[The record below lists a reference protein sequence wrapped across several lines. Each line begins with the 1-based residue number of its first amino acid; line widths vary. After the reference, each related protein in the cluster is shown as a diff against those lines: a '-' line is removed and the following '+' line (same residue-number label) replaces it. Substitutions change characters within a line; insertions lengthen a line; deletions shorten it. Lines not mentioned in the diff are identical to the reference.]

1 MKAISTLLFVLISL
15 PSFAFDLVVTNV
27 TGYTLDE
34 NGKTVGFQSLL
45 VDNGK
50 VVSLNPSPSD
60 IAQAEKKID
69 GKGKVM
75 LPGLIDAHGHLL
87 GLGDQLRQVNLRGTT
102 SEADSVSR
110 VKQVAKNSL
119 GASWLL
125 GRGWNQE
132 LWSSKSFPTRH
143 SLDDV
148 DSPLPMMLMRVDG
161 HAMWVNSKALAVAQI
176 TKDTPNPE
184 GGIIVKDENG
194 EPTGVLIDKAM
205 NLIRAVLPEVDFSTM
220 HQQLTLASEHLLSQG
235 VTGMHDAGI
244 TRDQYEFYI
253 IKAAQNQLPI
263 RIYAMVAATD
273 PDIEKMLSN
282 GYIQDAE
289 DMLSIRS
296 VKVYGDGALG
306 SRGAALLT
314 PYSDKPSEQGL
325 LLTPEDKM
333 FDLFSHIAAN
343 KFQINYHAI
352 GDRANRLA
360 LDTFEAVFKKQG
372 GKEYRHRVE
381 HAQVINVDDLAR
393 FPSLGVLPSM
403 QPTHATSDMNMAE
416 SRVGHERIKGAY
428 AWQTLI
434 KLGSRLPL
442 GSDFPVELAN
452 PFYGIHAAVTRQ
464 SRENQPVE
472 GWYANE
478 ALTLEQA
485 LDGFTR
491 TAAYASHMEDK
502 VGRLAPGFWADFI
515 LVDQDP
521 FKISKQDLWKLE
533 VQSTWIAGEE
543 KYRNQN

>member
-1 MKAISTLLFVLISL
+1 MKAISTLLFVLLSL
-15 PSFAFDLVVTNV
+15 PTFAFDLVVTNV

-50 VVSLNPSPSD
+50 VVSLNPSQSN

-87 GLGDQLRQVNLRGTT
+87 GLGDELRQVNLRGTT

-110 VKQVAKNSL
+110 VKQAAKNSL

-148 DSPLPMMLMRVDG
+148 NSTLPMMLMRVDG

-235 VTGMHDAGI
+235 ITGMHDAGI

-253 IKAAQNQLPI
+253 IKAAQDQLPI

-282 GYIQDAE
+282 GYIQDPE

-306 SRGAALLT
+306 SRGAALLA

-333 FDLFSHIAAN
+333 FDLFSHVIAN

-360 LDTFEAVFKKQG
+360 LDTFEAVFKGQG
-372 GKEYRHRVE
+372 GKDYRHRVE

-521 FKISKQDLWKLE
+521 FKISEQDLWKLE